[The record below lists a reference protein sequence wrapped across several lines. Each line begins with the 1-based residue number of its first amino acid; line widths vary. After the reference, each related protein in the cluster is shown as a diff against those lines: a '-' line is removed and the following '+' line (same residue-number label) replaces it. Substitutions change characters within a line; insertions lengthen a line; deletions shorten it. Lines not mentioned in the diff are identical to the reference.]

1 MEIQR
6 VMGGADKEDREAA
19 QNLQLNWKNGTIAK
33 RQATALAQW
42 LHAARASAINLTIS
56 DHSPSCEASSIVSML
71 PEDGSDAY
79 FAPPVAGPFFGR
91 AISQSGLNP
100 ATRLRP
106 ADVAGTATGPVL
118 YAW

>member
-1 MEIQR
+1 MDSPTTGSGYTNGTHGIQR
-6 VMGGADKEDREAA
+6 VMRGADKEDREAA

-79 FAPPVAGPFFGR
+79 FAPPVAGLFLPVPFR
-91 AISQSGLNP
+91 K
-100 ATRLRP
+100 
-106 ADVAGTATGPVL
+106 AD
-118 YAW
+118 